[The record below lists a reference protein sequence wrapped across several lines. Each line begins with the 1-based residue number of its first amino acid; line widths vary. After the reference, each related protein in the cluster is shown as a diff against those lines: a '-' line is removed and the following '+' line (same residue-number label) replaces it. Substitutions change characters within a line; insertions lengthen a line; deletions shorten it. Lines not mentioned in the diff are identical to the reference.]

1 MHKKITILIFALII
15 VILPIITVVTA
26 APQTQPFSENENRY
40 LARFPKLSFSTY
52 EDKSFMN
59 GFDSWISDRFIGRE
73 QWINVKNKTE
83 AAIGKTEIS
92 GVFTRNDRMM
102 QVWKSYDEDL
112 VAKNINAINNFADRH
127 SDLPMYF
134 MLVPTSQEIYADTL
148 PPNAQP
154 LSQRTF
160 IRDVYAELPACN
172 TVDAYSLLSQNRDNY
187 IYYRTDHHWTSLG
200 AYLGYQALA
209 EKLGYMSIPENRFN
223 IEHAS
228 NSFRGT
234 LYSKTLDSS
243 VTPDIIDFYTLSSG
257 SPSLTLSVMNDDG
270 VTYKDYDSLYFREYL
285 DKKDKYSSLLG
296 SNTPLL
302 TITTD
307 LEEQN
312 ERSLLI
318 FKDSYAH
325 ALIPF
330 LTNHY
335 SKITVLDMRY
345 INTDIQQFVSLEE
358 YDQVLFLYNVITF
371 SEDGN
376 IAKLNMTK

>member
-15 VILPIITVVTA
+15 IILPIITVVTA

>member
-40 LARFPKLSFSTY
+40 LARFPKLNFSTY